1 MLAVVRDGERIEEG
15 EMKIGRSGL
24 VSFLSTSSEY
34 EEFYRGQR
42 HSRSGQGRGRTSK
55 SCAHPSI

>member
-42 HSRSGQGRGRTSK
+42 HSRSGQG
-55 SCAHPSI
+55 